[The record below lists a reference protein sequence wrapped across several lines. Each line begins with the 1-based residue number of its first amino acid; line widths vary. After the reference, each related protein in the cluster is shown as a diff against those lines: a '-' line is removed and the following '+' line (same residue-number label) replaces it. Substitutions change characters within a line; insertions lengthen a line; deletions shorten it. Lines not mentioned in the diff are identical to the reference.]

1 MDSQKCI
8 LNIYLN
14 TKEKEMSPKTM
25 ALEEDVFIEK
35 KKTETKNKVSS
46 MQLFSQGNFLK

>member
-14 TKEKEMSPKTM
+14 SKEKEMSPKTM

-35 KKTETKNKVSS
+35 KKKQEPKTKCHPCNYSPRGI
-46 MQLFSQGNFLK
+46 F